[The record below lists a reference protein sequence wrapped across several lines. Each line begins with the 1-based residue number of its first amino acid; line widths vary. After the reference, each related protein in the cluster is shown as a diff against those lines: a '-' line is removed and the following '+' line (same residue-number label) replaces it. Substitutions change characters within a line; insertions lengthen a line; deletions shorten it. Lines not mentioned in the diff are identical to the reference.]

1 MAFCVGVVGTDT
13 GRSTRTNKG
22 RTYTNYVPVESA
34 QPPEDRARRP
44 SARSA
49 TSRPDRTEN
58 RTENGSRS
66 RASSKTLW
74 LDKPI
79 PRVVTKKRPSY

>member
-1 MAFCVGVVGTDT
+1 MAFCVGVVGTYT
-13 GRSTRTNKG
+13 RRSTRTNKG

-58 RTENGSRS
+58 GSRS

>member
-1 MAFCVGVVGTDT
+1 MAFCVGVVGTYT
-13 GRSTRTNKG
+13 RRSTRTNKG

-34 QPPEDRARRP
+34 QPPEDRAR
-44 SARSA
+44 SSA